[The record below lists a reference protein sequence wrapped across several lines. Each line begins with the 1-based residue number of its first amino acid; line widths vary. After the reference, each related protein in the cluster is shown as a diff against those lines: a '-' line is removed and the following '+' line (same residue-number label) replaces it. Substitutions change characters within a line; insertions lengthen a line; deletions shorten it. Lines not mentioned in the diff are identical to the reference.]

1 MDVAREP
8 PIIGDMSERELF
20 TKRLR
25 LSPIDLPLVEAVMAG
40 DRAGVERLCG
50 ASFPKAWPGRAL
62 IERAFTASL
71 DAIRRDPEGRL
82 WGDHLLLLRHEPRVV
97 GSVVFHGAP
106 DDEGVVEVA
115 YGVED
120 ESQGKGFATEGV
132 SACVAWALAQPGV
145 RAVRAT
151 TLPWHTPSLRVIA
164 KIGMVKVGMRDSE
177 LLGEMIVFET
187 RTKPALA
194 GA

>member
-1 MDVAREP
+1 
-8 PIIGDMSERELF
+8 MSGPELV
-20 TKRLR
+20 TPRLR
-25 LSPIDLPLVEAVMAG
+25 LEPIDLPLVEAVMAG
-40 DRAGVERLCG
+40 DRAAVERLCR
-50 ASFPKAWPGRAL
+50 ARFPKAWPGRAL

-71 DAIRRDPEGRL
+71 EAIRADPARRL
-82 WGDHLLLLRHEPRVV
+82 WGDRLLLLREEERRVI

-106 DDEGVVEVA
+106 DDEGAVEVA
-115 YGVED
+115 YGIED

-164 KIGMVKVGMRDSE
+164 KLGMVKIGTRDNDM
-177 LLGEMIVFET
+177 LGEMLVFET
-187 RTKPALA
+187 RGPRSA
-194 GA
+194 